1 MDFITLKNITKTFNG
16 VDVLKNINLKIKE
29 GETLGILGRSGS
41 GKSVLINMLRGTL
54 DYKPDAGQVIF
65 NLAICPDCLAVESP
79 SHAGEKCSCGGTY
92 EAKEIDFFNAERKEF
107 ASIKR
112 RIAIMLQ
119 RNFAL
124 YDEETVIE
132 NVMRA
137 MSDENDYEDNLYDA
151 LDLLEMVQMN
161 HRITHVARDLSGG
174 EKQRVV
180 LARQLA

>member
-1 MDFITLKNITKTFNG
+1 
-16 VDVLKNINLKIKE
+16 
-29 GETLGILGRSGS
+29 
-41 GKSVLINMLRGTL
+41 
-54 DYKPDAGQVIF
+54 
-65 NLAICPDCLAVESP
+65 
-79 SHAGEKCSCGGTY
+79 
-92 EAKEIDFFNAERKEF
+92 
-107 ASIKR
+107 
-112 RIAIMLQ
+112 MLQ

-174 EKQRVV
+174 KNKELYLQDN
-180 LARQLA
+180 

>member
-92 EAKEIDFFNAERKEF
+92 EAKEIDFFNAERKELL
-107 ASIKR
+107 K
-112 RIAIMLQ
+112 
-119 RNFAL
+119 
-124 YDEETVIE
+124 EE
-132 NVMRA
+132 
-137 MSDENDYEDNLYDA
+137 
-151 LDLLEMVQMN
+151 
-161 HRITHVARDLSGG
+161 
-174 EKQRVV
+174 
-180 LARQLA
+180 